1 MPSVDA
7 SSFGFVAGPASSS
20 IWPTARVLMHVDASR
35 GPRFFGKDQKLHLP
49 RRVGIREGLFSSE
62 PNMVDDVPLRTA
74 VHTVWSLYLA
84 KHRDVDAADSRR
96 CLLERHLQGRWEARV
111 SDAEELTGFGLA
123 YLERLPEDE
132 C

>member
-1 MPSVDA
+1 MPHLSA
-7 SSFGFVAGPASSS
+7 SLPVRLLS
-20 IWPTARVLMHVDASR
+20 PTADVNMMHVKRTAIDLASTKT
-35 GPRFFGKDQKLHLP
+35 PIFWKKLETSSPETSWL
-49 RRVGIREGLFSSE
+49 RRGLFSSE

-84 KHRDVDAADSRR
+84 KHRDVDAADSRH
-96 CLLERHLQGRWEARV
+96 CLLQGRWEARV
-111 SDAEELTGFGLA
+111 SDADELTGFGLA